1 MDPDMTQE
9 EARAH
14 YTKLAQES
22 GLSPEATTAF
32 LQAMENDRFRGAL
45 STGYQRHDEYSRG
58 MDALRAEK
66 ERLKQWYEQ
75 EELPKY
81 QLYQQGTEELRK
93 YKERYGALDDG
104 LNNGRGG
111 IQDQQPNGNGNVSRG
126 LSKEDLDKYI
136 EDKLR
141 QRDNAYVQLMKD
153 GASIQGDH
161 HTRFGKHLTKAEIN
175 EIEKV
180 ALDNGVVFGKGYEL
194 WVAPKERDAAEARH
208 KEEIE
213 KAKAEAVRD
222 YQSRLH
228 LPVDT
233 KPRDAHPFFDRKAV
247 DKNVSEVDQDR
258 HSREAFLQGWNNYKE
273 ELQQPKS

>member
-1 MDPDMTQE
+1 MTID

-14 YTKLAQES
+14 YTKLAQDS

-32 LQAMENDRFRGAL
+32 LQAMDNDRFRGAL

-66 ERLKQWYEQ
+66 ERLRQWYEQ

-81 QLYQQGTEELRK
+81 QLYQQGSDELRR

-111 IQDQQPNGNGNVSRG
+111 MQDQSGNGNLSRG
-126 LSKEDLDKYI
+126 MSKEEIDKYV

-153 GASIQGDH
+153 SASIPMDH
-161 HTRFGKHLTKAEIN
+161 YTKFGKPLSRAEIN

-180 ALDNGVVFGKGYEL
+180 ALDNGVVFNKGYEL
-194 WVAPKERDAAEARH
+194 WVQPKEREAAEARH
-208 KEEIE
+208 KEELE

-222 YQSRLH
+222 YQSRMK

-233 KPRDAHPFFDRKAV
+233 KPKEAHPFFDRKTV
-247 DKNVSEVDQDR
+247 DKNISEVDQDR
-258 HSREAFLQGWNNYKE
+258 HSREAFMQGWNNYQE
-273 ELQQPKS
+273 ELQQQQKS